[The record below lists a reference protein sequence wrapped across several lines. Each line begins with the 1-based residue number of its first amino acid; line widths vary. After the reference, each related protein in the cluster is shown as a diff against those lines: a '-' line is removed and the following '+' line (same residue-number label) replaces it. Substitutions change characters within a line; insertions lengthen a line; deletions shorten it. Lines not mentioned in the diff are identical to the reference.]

1 MDNKNLTFGYIGAMA
16 VALIA
21 VFLPWV
27 SISLNIPNMPS
38 GMGSGS
44 AAGFHCLQGVLTL
57 LCALAGGGLCA
68 IGPRRFIGANTKWV
82 MTGIGGAI
90 VILTVINFLV
100 VHNSAET
107 KDISALSGGSISI
120 SAGLGT
126 WLALIAGI
134 AGAAL
139 GWMIDWATAPIL
151 VNTGGGTGEPQGF
164 PVVTTTTAAAPTAAT
179 PPVAPITPPPAEPTS
194 SQTNA

>member
-1 MDNKNLTFGYIGAMA
+1 MDNKNMTFGYIGAMA
-16 VALIA
+16 VAFIA

-27 SISLNIPNMPS
+27 SISLNIPNMPA

-44 AAGFHCLQGVLTL
+44 AAGFHSLQGVLTL
-57 LCALAGGGLCA
+57 LCALAGGALCI
-68 IGPRRFIGANTKWV
+68 IGPRKFIGANTKWV

-90 VILTVINFLV
+90 VLWAIINFLV
-100 VHNSAET
+100 VHNSSET
-107 KDISALSGGSISI
+107 KDVAALSGGAISV

-151 VNTGGGTGEPQGF
+151 VNTAGGTAEPQGF
-164 PVVTTTTAAAPTAAT
+164 PVVTTTAAPPPTVTT
-179 PPVAPITPPPAEPTS
+179 PPVAPPPAETTAP
-194 SQTNA
+194 SQTNP